1 MVEHNLAMVVMR
13 VRFPSPA
20 PYGVLAQSV
29 ELSAVNRS
37 VVGSSPT
44 VGAIQFGLLEKR
56 LNSHAFHACIHGFE
70 SRIGHHLKLYSLLV
84 NRASFFV
91 LFS

>member
-44 VGAIQFGLLEKR
+44 VGATQWPVGE
-56 LNSHAFHACIHGFE
+56 AA
-70 SRIGHHLKLYSLLV
+70 
-84 NRASFFV
+84 
-91 LFS
+91 

>member
-1 MVEHNLAMVVMR
+1 MLKCA
-13 VRFPSPA
+13 
-20 PYGVLAQSV
+20 YLAQSV

-44 VGAIQFGLLEKR
+44 VGATFGELEKR

-70 SRIGHHLKLYSLLV
+70 SRIRHQCRLIGLIQNISPFFLPYPDNYSDIILLIK
-84 NRASFFV
+84 F
-91 LFS
+91 